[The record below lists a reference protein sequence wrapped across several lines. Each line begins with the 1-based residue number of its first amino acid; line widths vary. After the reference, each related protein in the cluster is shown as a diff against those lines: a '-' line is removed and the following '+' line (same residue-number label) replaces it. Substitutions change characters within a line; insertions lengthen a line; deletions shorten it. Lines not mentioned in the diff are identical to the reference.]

1 MTALVCIDTKAGKL
15 RRYDT
20 ERDEGLTHVGFFDGG
35 ALGIEDCVEAFRLNP
50 PDSLRSEIYLHRL
63 HEEKVA
69 NDRILE
75 LVRELHSLGVT
86 DMHAHRAPAFKLLAD
101 DSGPRLA

>member
-20 ERDEGLTHVGFFDGG
+20 DRDEGLTHVGFFDGG

-50 PDSLRSEIYLHRL
+50 PDGLRSEIYLRRL
-63 HEEKVA
+63 AEERA
-69 NDRILE
+69 TNDRILE
-75 LVRELHSLGVT
+75 LVRELHTLGVT
-86 DMHAHRAPAFKLLAD
+86 DMHQHRPAFKLLAD
-101 DSGPRLA
+101 DSGPKLLA